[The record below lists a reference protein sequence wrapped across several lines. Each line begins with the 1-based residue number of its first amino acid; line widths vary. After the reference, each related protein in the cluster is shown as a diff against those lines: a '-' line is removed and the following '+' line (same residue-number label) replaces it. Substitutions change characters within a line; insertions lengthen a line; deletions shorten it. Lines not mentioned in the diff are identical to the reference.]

1 MNMPLQTLG
10 NEEKKILLQIARAAL
25 VSAARGDPTPVI
37 DPSNLPASLLELGA
51 SFVTLTVNGNLRGC
65 IGALE
70 AYQPLAMDV
79 QEHAIAAGMN
89 DYRFAP
95 VQPLE
100 LASVKIEISRL
111 TQPER
116 LEYVGAD
123 DLVQKLKPGIDGVIL
138 QDGWKKAT
146 FLPQVWEKLPDP
158 SEFLEHLCLKM
169 NASPQLWRHK
179 HIDVFIYQVEEFH
192 E

>member
-37 DPSNLPASLLELGA
+37 DPSKLPASLLELGA

-95 VQPLE
+95 VQPQE